1 MYSRP
6 VLFDQSPTVAD
17 AFSLLPGRKK
27 IAVLFDESGRQ
38 QAEALLEN
46 KDTVPAVSL
55 LVSEDTPSQQISEF
69 IVSQKM
75 GTQICIIAEWDTAY
89 RIFSLTVAEGASE
102 EEIQTLIIDQ
112 KKRFIYCMKC
122 FNTSEIPINE
132 SAVQCQCSAHL
143 EVGPFFSKLRKGY
156 IGYPFIP
163 VEQRQTVGS

>member
-6 VLFDQSPTVAD
+6 VLFDQSPTLAD
-17 AFSLLPGRKK
+17 KFSLLQGRTK
-27 IAVLFDESGRQ
+27 IAVLFDESGKW
-38 QAEALLEN
+38 QAEDLLEKVGNIPATALLI
-46 KDTVPAVSL
+46 
-55 LVSEDTPSQQISEF
+55 SESTSSQTISEF

-75 GTQICIIAEWDTAY
+75 GTQLCIIAEWDTAY
-89 RIFSLTVAEGASE
+89 RIFSAAVDEGASE
-102 EEIQTLIIDQ
+102 EEIQTLIIGQ

-122 FNTSEIPINE
+122 FSTSEIPVNE

-143 EVGPFFSKLRKGY
+143 EVGPFFSKFRKGY

>member
-6 VLFDQSPTVAD
+6 VLFDQSPTLVD
-17 AFSLLPGRKK
+17 AFSLLPGRTK

-38 QAEALLEN
+38 EAEALLQ
-46 KDTVPAVSL
+46 KADQVPAVSL
-55 LVSEDTPSQQISEF
+55 EVSEETSSRQISEF
-69 IVSQKM
+69 VASQKM
-75 GTQICIIAEWDTAY
+75 GTQICIVARWDAAY
-89 RIFSLTVAEGASE
+89 RIFSLVVDEGAWE
-102 EEIQTLIIDQ
+102 EEIQTLVTDQ

-122 FNTSEIPINE
+122 FTTAEIPLNE
-132 SAVQCQCSAHL
+132 STVECQCSAHL

>member
-6 VLFDQSPTVAD
+6 VLFDQSPTLVD
-17 AFSLLPGRKK
+17 SFSLLQGRRKL
-27 IAVLFDESGRQ
+27 AVLFDESGREQ
-38 QAEALLEN
+38 VEALMKN
-46 KDTVPAVSL
+46 MDKVPTASL
-55 LVSEDTPSQQISEF
+55 LVSKDTPSQQISDF
-69 IVSQKM
+69 VAFQKM
-75 GTQICIIAEWDTAY
+75 GTQICIVAKWDTAY
-89 RIFSLTVAEGASE
+89 HAFSLAVDEGASE

-112 KKRFIYCMKC
+112 PKRFIYCMKC
-122 FNTSEIPINE
+122 FSTSEIPSNE